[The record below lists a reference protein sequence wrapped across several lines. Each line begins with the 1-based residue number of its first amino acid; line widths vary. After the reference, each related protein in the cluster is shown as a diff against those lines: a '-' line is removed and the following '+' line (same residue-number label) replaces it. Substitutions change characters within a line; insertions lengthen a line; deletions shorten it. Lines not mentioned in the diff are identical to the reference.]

1 MRIDPRT
8 NKVVDSIGL
17 GHFMPCG
24 YIVADRSAVWSAGA
38 TCTAAVVRIDPRA
51 RKVTAELAEPHA
63 VGMALAF
70 GSLWVVVFETG
81 DVDRIDPR
89 TGQVV
94 ARLHVG
100 GWPVRLSVG
109 FGSVW
114 VNDDKGRVLRIRP

>member
-1 MRIDPRT
+1 
-8 NKVVDSIGL
+8 
-17 GHFMPCG
+17 MPV
-24 YIVADRSAVWSAGA
+24 IS
-38 TCTAAVVRIDPRA
+38 A
-51 RKVTAELAEPHA
+51 RKVTAELPEPHA